1 MKLLAS
7 AKEDVDQNENGEN
20 VTNLSTNL
28 LRLFWYTVI
37 FSITIINKHLTYCLL
52 LYLINNLGNQS
63 LLHLVYNQCKKPL
76 MQNFNP
82 SKYS

>member
-28 LRLFWYTVI
+28 LRLF
-37 FSITIINKHLTYCLL
+37 
-52 LYLINNLGNQS
+52 
-63 LLHLVYNQCKKPL
+63 
-76 MQNFNP
+76 
-82 SKYS
+82 